1 MASTDGTPLLLQK
14 NMTGYSGKYGK
25 KKQYPPILTFVL
37 PMIPYLEAQGWK
49 CEHAR
54 EGKTGDE
61 RRSEE
66 GNRCKKVYKFD
77 SIYTTDILNVLK
89 SWGEGE

>member
-1 MASTDGTPLLLQK
+1 M
-14 NMTGYSGKYGK
+14 
-25 KKQYPPILTFVL
+25 L
-37 PMIPYLEAQGWK
+37 PRIPYLEAWGWK

-66 GNRCKKVYKFD
+66 GNWCKKVYNYKCD

-89 SWGEGE
+89 SWGEGGPGLAGRIISLKSVILISLDDWKSFKNKPMSM

>member
-1 MASTDGTPLLLQK
+1 MG
-14 NMTGYSGKYGK
+14 
-25 KKQYPPILTFVL
+25 
-37 PMIPYLEAQGWK
+37 K

-61 RRSEE
+61 RRCEE
-66 GNRCKKVYKFD
+66 GNQCKKVYNYKFD

-89 SWGEGE
+89 SLDDWKSFKNKPMSM

>member
-1 MASTDGTPLLLQK
+1 
-14 NMTGYSGKYGK
+14 
-25 KKQYPPILTFVL
+25 
-37 PMIPYLEAQGWK
+37 MIPYLEAWGWT

-66 GNRCKKVYKFD
+66 GNRCKKVYNYKFD

-89 SWGEGE
+89 SRGGWGEDNLPEVSDSYFAR